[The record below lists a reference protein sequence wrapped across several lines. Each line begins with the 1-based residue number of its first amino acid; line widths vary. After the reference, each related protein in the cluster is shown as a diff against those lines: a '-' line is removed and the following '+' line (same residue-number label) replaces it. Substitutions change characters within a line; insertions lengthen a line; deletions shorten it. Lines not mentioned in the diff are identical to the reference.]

1 MFTIIILFFVKRFCI
16 RIKNI
21 ILDIVKGKKVKKEF
35 KISGF
40 FFIKMI
46 QIDNLHEVFLKNK
59 VLPLLKYH
67 TSFRLQK

>member
-1 MFTIIILFFVKRFCI
+1 MFVVKRCHILIYKSRF
-16 RIKNI
+16 IKYTK
-21 ILDIVKGKKVKKEF
+21 DQYKKEF

-46 QIDNLHEVFLKNK
+46 QIDNLHEFFLKNK